1 MSKPFVSPFLDRP
14 AIPAPP
20 LPFEVVD
27 DNGYIFVRRRDGKH
41 YRPFE
46 PMGVNPEEYRGKCE
60 WLCDLLN
67 EVHDFGALCE
77 HKRTQPKPG
86 GLYGALVDFEA
97 AMDQLGK
104 DIAELNAMTSPKQAA
119 E

>member
-1 MSKPFVSPFLDRP
+1 MVSPYLDRDP
-14 AIPAPP
+14 IDPP
-20 LPFEVVD
+20 PRPFEVVD

-46 PMGVNPEEYRGKCE
+46 PMGINPEGYLGRCE

-67 EVHDFGALCE
+67 DA
-77 HKRTQPKPG
+77 PD
-86 GLYGALVDFEA
+86 YGAMAQIRRARAVDRPRRTSE
-97 AMDQLGK
+97 L
-104 DIAELNAMTSPKQAA
+104 DIALEQFAEDVAEIKRITQQAA